1 MSDQARTL
9 YQINKT
15 VMEMLHL
22 RGYNIPRVAL
32 EKTFEQF
39 KAEHCPNPGDVP
51 DREKLMSSWNKLDDK
66 SPIMV
71 WYPKVQRIGV
81 QEIQAFYKQMKNDNV
96 DRALVIYQDI
106 SPWAKQCIMK
116 MKIIME
122 QWKETELLVN
132 ITKHTFVPEHL
143 PLTPEQKADL
153 LLKYKLKDTQLPR
166 IQITDPIA
174 RFLGLSRGQVV
185 KITRPSETAGRYVTY
200 RLVI

>member
-1 MSDQARTL
+1 MSDQTRTL

-15 VMEMLHL
+15 VMEMLHT

-32 EKTFEQF
+32 EKTLEEF

-51 DREKLMSSWNKLDDK
+51 DRERLMSSWNKIDDK

-71 WYPKVQRIGV
+71 WFPKVQRIGV

-96 DRALVIYQDI
+96 ERALVIYQDI
-106 SPWAKQCIMK
+106 SPWAKQCISK
-116 MKIIME
+116 MKIVME

-153 LLKYKLKDTQLPR
+153 LKKYKLKDSQLPR

-174 RFLGLSRGQVV
+174 RFLGLTRGQVV

>member
-1 MSDQARTL
+1 MSDQTRAL

-22 RGYNIPRVAL
+22 RGYNIPKVAL
-32 EKTFEQF
+32 EKTFEEF

-51 DREKLMSSWNKLDDK
+51 DRERLMSSWNKIDDK

-71 WYPKVQRIGV
+71 WFPKVQRIGV
-81 QEIQAFYKQMKNDNV
+81 QEIQAFYKHMKNDNV
-96 DRALVIYQDI
+96 ERALVIYQDI
-106 SPWAKQCIMK
+106 SPWAKQCISK

-143 PLTPEQKADL
+143 PLTPEQKSDL
-153 LLKYKLKDTQLPR
+153 LLKYKLKDSQLPR

>member
-1 MSDQARTL
+1 
-9 YQINKT
+9 
-15 VMEMLHL
+15 MEMLHL

-32 EKTFEQF
+32 EMTFEQF

-71 WYPKVQRIGV
+71 WYPKVPRVGV

-106 SPWAKQCIMK
+106 SPWAKQCITK

>member
-1 MSDQARTL
+1 MSDQTRTL

-32 EKTFEQF
+32 EMTFEQF

-71 WYPKVQRIGV
+71 WYPKVPRIGV

-106 SPWAKQCIMK
+106 SPWAKQCITK